1 MRIYRTGKWGR
12 DGVAALDSHY
22 ARKLGRQGTRL
33 YAMLT
38 CCNRYQHLL
47 QMYGEK
53 AEEAQ
58 ELQFDLDDIKGVLK
72 SQTQQFL
79 QQIDDLKAAARR

>member
-1 MRIYRTGKWGR
+1 
-12 DGVAALDSHY
+12 
-22 ARKLGRQGTRL
+22 
-33 YAMLT
+33 
-38 CCNRYQHLL
+38 
-47 QMYGEK
+47 MYGEK

-79 QQIDDLKAAARR
+79 SQIEDLKTAARQ